1 MTWETEQQRTEAE
14 QRALDEL
21 SKRIGTLS
29 DVPERATVRTVFG
42 EPIRIGERTIIPVAQ
57 VSYMVGFGM
66 GRGTGPGAGGGP
78 ASSGGGGGGGT
89 RVQAKPLALCEVS
102 PDGVRMIPVMDQ
114 TRIAVWGIVSG
125 MVMLWL
131 ITRLIRALLK

>member
-1 MTWETEQQRTEAE
+1 MTWETEQQRAEAE

-21 SKRIGTLS
+21 SRRIGALS
-29 DVPERATVRTVFG
+29 EVPGRATVSTVFG
-42 EPIRIGERTIIPVAQ
+42 EPIRVGERTIIPVAQ
-57 VSYMVGFGM
+57 VSYMVGFGL
-66 GRGTGPGAGGGP
+66 GRGTGPAPGNVTAPG
-78 ASSGGGGGGGT
+78 GGGGGGGT

-102 PDGVRMIPVMDQ
+102 PDGVRVIPVMDQ

-131 ITRLIRALLK
+131 LTRLLRALLK